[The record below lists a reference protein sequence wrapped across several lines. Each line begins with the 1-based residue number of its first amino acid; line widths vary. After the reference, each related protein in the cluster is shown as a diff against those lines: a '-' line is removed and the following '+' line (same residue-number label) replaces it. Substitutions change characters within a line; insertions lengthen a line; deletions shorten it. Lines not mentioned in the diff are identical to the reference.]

1 MNQVKN
7 RLAALSMLDRAF
19 RQLSDAEILALY
31 GALEEDGQDAMQ
43 HIAGIKGTGFDD
55 AGLVGAIRTSA
66 AKGRISGDLE
76 RSAIVLTEA
85 CLDDCV
91 EALGSAAED
100 PSEGQLLSVLPD
112 IIKKHGVATT
122 QVMLASVI
130 CGEAVAAPV
139 ITRILKTDDVLKLPP
154 AEAVTT
160 APTVIEKDSSPEREA
175 LKEQRKA
182 RRAAEQEAAR
192 RRREQSAQAKRR

>member
-31 GALEEDGQDAMQ
+31 GALDEEGQDAMQ
-43 HIAGIKGTGFDD
+43 HIAGIKGTEFDD
-55 AGLVGAIRTSA
+55 AGLVGAVRNSA
-66 AKGRISGDLE
+66 AKGRVNGDLE
-76 RSAIVLTEA
+76 RSAIVLTES

-91 EALGSAAED
+91 EALGSAADD

-112 IIKKHGVATT
+112 IVKKHGVATT

-130 CGEAVAAPV
+130 CGEAVAAPI
-139 ITRILKTDDVLKLPP
+139 ITRILKSDDVLKLPP
-154 AEAVTT
+154 VEAVTT
-160 APTVIEKDSSPEREA
+160 APVLIEKESNPERDA

-192 RRREQSAQAKRR
+192 RRREQSAQARRK

>member
-1 MNQVKN
+1 VNQVKN

-31 GALEEDGQDAMQ
+31 GALDEEGQDAMQ
-43 HIAGIKGTGFDD
+43 HIAGIKGTEFDD
-55 AGLVGAIRTSA
+55 AGLVGATRNSA
-66 AKGRISGDLE
+66 AKGRVNGDLE
-76 RSAIVLTEA
+76 RSAIVLTES

-91 EALGSAAED
+91 EALGSAADD

-112 IIKKHGVATT
+112 IVKKHGVATT

-130 CGEAVAAPV
+130 CGEAVAAP
-139 ITRILKTDDVLKLPP
+139 IIIRILKSDDVLKLPP
-154 AEAVTT
+154 VEAVTT
-160 APTVIEKDSSPEREA
+160 APVLIEKESNPERDA

-192 RRREQSAQAKRR
+192 RRREQSAQARRK